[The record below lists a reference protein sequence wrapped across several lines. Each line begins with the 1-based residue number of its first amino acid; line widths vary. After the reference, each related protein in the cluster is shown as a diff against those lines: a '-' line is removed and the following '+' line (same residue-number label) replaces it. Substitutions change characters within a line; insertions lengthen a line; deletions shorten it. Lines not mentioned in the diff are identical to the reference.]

1 MALVE
6 KITQIAELI
15 EEQIGKVGLING
27 DLPLDT
33 YLVTHL
39 SQCVMTLLSTFE
51 QGDRLT
57 KIVKQMVKV
66 IEKSKEK
73 VFAKEQKGMQGPVRT
88 CLAGLNKKLQ

>member
-6 KITQIAELI
+6 KITLIAELI